1 MIIAYHRSLIDQLKA
16 AKEIEALTAEVLMLR
31 DQIET
36 CSKKDIHEE
45 NMKLRERNWF
55 LEARDYEPPKTIQE
69 PCPRCSQPW
78 IRHDCPVKSGGAE
91 LSASEKLFQF
101 EKAELEKN
109 LELEKNHRV
118 TQDFNPLNEVR

>member
-1 MIIAYHRSLIDQLKA
+1 MKEIIRVSPTTIENILLDERDSFRLKYHRSLIDQLKA

-36 CSKKDIHEE
+36 CSKKDLHEE
-45 NMKLRERNWF
+45 NIDLRERNWF
-55 LEARDYEPPKTIQE
+55 LEARDYEPPKTLQE

-91 LSASEKLFQF
+91 LSAS
-101 EKAELEKN
+101 
-109 LELEKNHRV
+109 V
-118 TQDFNPLNEVR
+118 